1 MMSTATGNYNYCIR
15 FGAGLL
21 ILLLMACQPQ
31 TSQTAEQPTAQPTNE
46 VTLNP
51 ESQAHAYIKES
62 VVKLVRRPIMA
73 PVTGKIV
80 YDETRTS
87 RVTSPIPGRVAGS
100 IAELGTYVHKND
112 ALAEMDSPELGQAQS
127 VYASAL
133 SELNLADR
141 IYQRK
146 KNLYEYD
153 SVPLKDVEQAKA
165 NLDHIRNETERARL
179 KLANLGIH
187 SMRLDDRFI
196 LRAPI
201 SGTIT
206 ERNINPGMEVRSD
219 QVPPLFV
226 ISDLKQLWVQMDI
239 FEKDIGSIHVGA
251 QVMLQVP
258 AYPGKN
264 FIATVIYM
272 SQVVDESSRTVKVR
286 CIVPNPENK
295 LLPAMFAS
303 IEVQSDPEDLAVVV
317 PLTALFTEGESVW
330 LYVNMGNY
338 RYQKRLVKIGL
349 RLKDRAVI
357 LEGLKAGEHLVTDGA
372 LLLHAEQNNQLHNKR
387 KMQ

>member
-1 MMSTATGNYNYCIR
+1 MENHIYYIR
-15 FGAGLL
+15 FGTGLFSLLL
-21 ILLLMACQPQ
+21 IACQPQ
-31 TSQTAEQPTAQPTNE
+31 TGQIIEQFTAQPSNA
-46 VTLNP
+46 VILNP
-51 ESQAHAYIKES
+51 GSKAHTYIKES
-62 VVKLVRRPIMA
+62 VVKLVQRPIMA

-87 RVTSPIPGRVAGS
+87 RVTSPISGRVAGS
-100 IAELGTYVHKND
+100 IAELGIYVHKND
-112 ALAEMDSPELGQAQS
+112 ALAELDSPELGQAQS
-127 VYASAL
+127 AYAIAL
-133 SELNLADR
+133 SELNLANR

-146 KNLYEYD
+146 TNLYEYD

-165 NLDHIRNETERARL
+165 DLDRIRNETERTRL

-196 LRAPI
+196 LRAPL

-219 QVPPLFV
+219 LDTPLFV

-251 QVMLQVP
+251 QVSLRVP
-258 AYPGKN
+258 AYPDEN
-264 FIATVIYM
+264 HIATVSYIG
-272 SQVVDESSRTVKVR
+272 QIVDESSRTVKVR

-317 PLTALFTEGESVW
+317 PLTALFTEGQSVW
-330 LYVNMGNY
+330 VYVNIGDY
-338 RYQKRLVKIGL
+338 HYQKRWVKTGL
-349 RLKDRAVI
+349 RLKDRAVV
-357 LEGLKAGEHLVTDGA
+357 LEGLNVGEQLVIDGA
-372 LLLHAEQNNQLHNKR
+372 LLLRAEQNTQLQSKR
-387 KMQ
+387 RL